1 LISDRDKGILNADGE
16 LGPRIVRAICCKH
29 LQDNFTNKY
38 GLGLKALFWSLA
50 RTKTQHIF
58 DKMLGEIQA
67 IKPEAAIYLRV
78 TVKPYLHLTF
88 TSPHHSPKLI

>member
-1 LISDRDKGILNADGE
+1 
-16 LGPRIVRAICCKH
+16 
-29 LQDNFTNKY
+29 
-38 GLGLKALFWSLA
+38 
-50 RTKTQHIF
+50 
-58 DKMLGEIQA
+58 MLGEIQA